1 MKKGPPGAVAA
12 RLVATHEHIGRTSRY
27 LKCQMAADLTY
38 QQRVTATV
46 DAQLKRAEA
55 NQLFREGDLSG
66 AVVAYKAALAEAVLD
81 EDRLPLLSNIGF
93 CHLKLAAPEPGTNFK
108 VQAELQEA
116 SECLLRGLAL
126 GAACFHSPVLGAKV
140 AGRFLEVC
148 RRTGDFAG
156 ERAAVAECHFYMS
169 VALEKG
175 LKPPALELPQLPDPS
190 DVTALLMAVGTAGE
204 DGGDDDADDEGID
217 RVREA
222 LTRANGEAFDEHR
235 MHALCLAV
243 HISCLRPKLGT
254 SLLRV
259 ILDAGTPVD
268 ARHENGRTALMLS
281 ANNGRLDLCTLLLD
295 AGASAAAV
303 DGEGAS
309 ALHAC
314 CHDLHLA
321 GERAEAGVESN
332 PAACVALLL
341 TRGANVAARSVSGE
355 TALSLCDKHRTAH
368 AAAEACA
375 TLLQEWQDSKTLEVT
390 RL

>member
-1 MKKGPPGAVAA
+1 MSAV
-12 RLVATHEHIGRTSRY
+12 
-27 LKCQMAADLTY
+27 DLTY

-46 DAQLKRAEA
+46 DAQLKRSEA
-55 NQLFREGDLSG
+55 NQMFRDGDLSG
-66 AVVAYKAALAEAVLD
+66 AVVAYEAALAEAILD

-108 VQAELQEA
+108 VDAELHLA
-116 SECLLRGLAL
+116 RECFLRGLAL
-126 GAACFHSPVLGAKV
+126 GAACFRSPVLGAKV
-140 AGRFLEVC
+140 AGRYLDVC
-148 RRTGDFAG
+148 RRTGDHVG
-156 ERAAVAECHFYMS
+156 ERMAVAECRFYTS
-169 VALEKG
+169 VAVKKG
-175 LKPPALELPQLPDPS
+175 LKPPALELPKLPDPS
-190 DVTALLMAVGTAGE
+190 HVTSLLMAVGAAGE
-204 DGGDDDADDEGID
+204 DSDGGDGDDDGIGS
-217 RVREA
+217 VRGA
-222 LTRANGEAFDEHR
+222 LARASGEAFDEHR

-254 SLLRV
+254 SLLRA
-259 ILDAGTPVD
+259 ILEEGAPVD
-268 ARHENGRTALMLS
+268 ARHENGRTALMLA

-321 GERAEAGVESN
+321 EERAEAGVESN

-341 TRGANVAARSVSGE
+341 TRGANFGARSSSGA
-355 TALSLCDKHRTAH
+355 TALSLCEEHRAVH
-368 AAAEACA
+368 VAAEACA